1 MSRRGDADAPALPA
15 HYFDGHQAR
24 ARPVL
29 LRLVDGEL
37 RIEDAGI
44 TRRLPARRVRWPERL
59 RHGQRQA
66 TLPDGGLLSSD
77 DGAAWDAWWQASG
90 RREAAVVRWQQS
102 WRLTLLA
109 AALLLATVYA
119 AWRWGTAGVAHLL
132 LAVTPAAVD
141 ARLGEA
147 ALAQLDHHLL
157 SPSRLPA
164 PQQAALQAHFAQAV
178 QRAQAAGLD
187 VPATWS
193 LAFRAAP
200 AQGLGANALAL
211 PGGRLVVTDALV
223 ELLADRPDVLMG
235 VLGHELGHARH
246 RHGMRLLAQGAL
258 LGLLGSAVLGDAS
271 GLLAGAPVLL
281 GQLAYARE
289 AELEADDDAAT
300 LMRANGWAPADLGLL
315 FERLRAQAPPGAS
328 AASTLPIALS
338 THPPDAERLRRLRRA
353 GGAGAP

>member
-1 MSRRGDADAPALPA
+1 MSRRDPDDAPGLPA

-24 ARPVL
+24 ACPVV
-29 LRLVDGEL
+29 LRLVGRDL
-37 RIEDAGI
+37 WIEGAGI

-66 TLPDGGLLSSD
+66 TL
-77 DGAAWDAWWQASG
+77 
-90 RREAAVVRWQQS
+90 
-102 WRLTLLA
+102 
-109 AALLLATVYA
+109 LLATVYA
-119 AWRWGTAGVAHLL
+119 AGRWGTAGAARLL

-141 ARLGEA
+141 ARLGEVT
-147 ALAQLDHHLL
+147 LAHLDRHLL
-157 SPSRLPA
+157 RPSRLPA
-164 PQQAALQAHFAQAV
+164 ARQAALQAHFAQAV
-178 QRAQAAGLD
+178 HRAQGAGLA
-187 VPATWS
+187 VPAGWT

-328 AASTLPIALS
+328 TASTLPIALS